1 MPMLL
6 AIYSEIAFYCTS
18 DALDQIFWPHFEL
31 SLSLSQGDDEYS
43 EGIQKEIVKVFV
55 SFQAGGHGGNGRGS
69 TETFVAGCCIIWL
82 WKKIVFWSSSVVLLL
97 FLLSAEA
104 EKAIKALNGQFFGG
118 KVVVAKVH
126 DEEAF
131 EANDLTH

>member
-31 SLSLSQGDDEYS
+31 SLSQGDDEYF
-43 EGIQKEIVKVFV
+43 EEIQEEIVKVFV
-55 SFQAGGHGGNGRGS
+55 SFQAPAGGRGENGRGS

-104 EKAIKALNGQFFGG
+104 EKAIKALNSQFFGG
-118 KVVVAKVH
+118 KVVVAKVYG
-126 DEEAF
+126 EERQ
-131 EANDLTH
+131 TT